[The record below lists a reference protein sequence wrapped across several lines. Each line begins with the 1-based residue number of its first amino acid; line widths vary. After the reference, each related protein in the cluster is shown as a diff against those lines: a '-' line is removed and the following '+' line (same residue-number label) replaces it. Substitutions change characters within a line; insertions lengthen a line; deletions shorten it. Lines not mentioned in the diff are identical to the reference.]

1 MNANTEAKAEDK
13 KVTDTNTTHS
23 TQIITADENPTT
35 VWQLLDR
42 LLEAKTNLTNDH
54 QQIQYNSTLVRSSKT
69 FLEEQWVFIAIAV
82 ISWPHHIEISI
93 TRFLLFVDD
102 TLSKHVL
109 EAKIGGIP
117 SVANRIRGYMNI
129 ALKRSGVWITPK
141 LEVRFLTLCNCF

>member
-69 FLEEQWVFIAIAV
+69 FLEEQ
-82 ISWPHHIEISI
+82 
-93 TRFLLFVDD
+93 
-102 TLSKHVL
+102 
-109 EAKIGGIP
+109 
-117 SVANRIRGYMNI
+117 
-129 ALKRSGVWITPK
+129 
-141 LEVRFLTLCNCF
+141 

>member
-13 KVTDTNTTHS
+13 KVTDTNTTQS

-69 FLEEQWVFIAIAV
+69 FLEEQ
-82 ISWPHHIEISI
+82 
-93 TRFLLFVDD
+93 
-102 TLSKHVL
+102 
-109 EAKIGGIP
+109 
-117 SVANRIRGYMNI
+117 
-129 ALKRSGVWITPK
+129 
-141 LEVRFLTLCNCF
+141 

>member
-1 MNANTEAKAEDK
+1 
-13 KVTDTNTTHS
+13 
-23 TQIITADENPTT
+23 
-35 VWQLLDR
+35 
-42 LLEAKTNLTNDH
+42 
-54 QQIQYNSTLVRSSKT
+54 VRSSKT

>member
-13 KVTDTNTTHS
+13 KVTDTNTTPS

-69 FLEEQWVFIAIAV
+69 FLEEQ
-82 ISWPHHIEISI
+82 
-93 TRFLLFVDD
+93 
-102 TLSKHVL
+102 
-109 EAKIGGIP
+109 
-117 SVANRIRGYMNI
+117 
-129 ALKRSGVWITPK
+129 
-141 LEVRFLTLCNCF
+141 